1 MRKTN
6 SNMLGTT
13 RFQVPGK
20 LISDV
25 VMREPK
31 VAASGDPVKPSR
43 VFLLLH
49 GFSQDGQHI
58 FKRLE
63 SAISAWEQSSG
74 KQALIL
80 APSGTY
86 PQPERTDNG
95 WRVGYS
101 WYFYNLDTDEY
112 YIDMENA
119 VLLLNGIVA
128 QALAQIRD
136 QIGAQTQI
144 NSPPVTVIGFS
155 QGGYLAPFFAKSCP
169 QVDHVIGIGC
179 EFLKDEIADPI
190 RFRLDGIHGV
200 EDAVVDGVNSQK
212 SHAALLERG
221 VKGTFQLLPGEGHKI
236 SLAITERVKQLLLS
250 T

>member
-1 MRKTN
+1 VRTIH
-6 SNMLGTT
+6 SNMPGTT

-25 VMREPK
+25 AMREP
-31 VAASGDPVKPSR
+31 AGGAKPSR

-49 GFSQDGQHI
+49 GFSQDGQHM

-63 SAISAWEQSSG
+63 SAISAWEKSSG
-74 KQALIL
+74 QHALIL

-86 PQPERTDNG
+86 PQPERTDKG

-112 YIDMENA
+112 YIDMENG
-119 VLLLNGIVA
+119 VLLLNGIIA
-128 QALAQIRD
+128 QAEARAGVKNI
-136 QIGAQTQI
+136 
-144 NSPPVTVIGFS
+144 PVTVIGFS
-155 QGGYLAPFFAKSCP
+155 QGGYLAPFFAKSCS

-190 RFRLDGIHGV
+190 RFRMDGIHGA
-200 EDAVVDGVNSQK
+200 EDSVADGVNSQK
-212 SHAALLERG
+212 SHAALVERG
-221 VKGTFQLLPGEGHKI
+221 VSGSFQLLAGEGHKI
-236 SLAITERVKQLLLS
+236 SPAISERVKLLIS
-250 T
+250 R

>member
-1 MRKTN
+1 VI
-6 SNMLGTT
+6 T

-20 LISDV
+20 LISDAFV
-25 VMREPK
+25 RAPLGG
-31 VAASGDPVKPSR
+31 AKPSR

-49 GFSQDGQHI
+49 GYSQDGQHI
-58 FKRLE
+58 YKRLE
-63 SAISAWEQSSG
+63 SAILAWEQSSG
-74 KQALIL
+74 GQALIV

-86 PQPERTDNG
+86 PQPTRGENG

-101 WYFYNLDTDEY
+101 WYFYNDETDEY

-128 QALAQIRD
+128 QATGNA
-136 QIGAQTQI
+136 AKV
-144 NSPPVTVIGFS
+144 PVTVIGFS

-190 RFRLDGIHGV
+190 RFRLDGIHGADD
-200 EDAVVDGVNSQK
+200 EVVDGLNSRK
-212 SHAALLERG
+212 SHAALLARG
-221 VKGTFQLLPGEGHKI
+221 VQGSFQLLSGEGHRI
-236 SLAITERVKQLLLS
+236 SLAISERVKLLLAPKS
-250 T
+250 